1 VGLPDAGCPGWLP
14 DVAGG
19 AAGRRV
25 CPVGLPD
32 AGVSPA
38 SAGVGP
44 AVLGCPVGLPD
55 GAGGAAGRLGCRG
68 GRGGGQEDV
77 GGSGNL
83 LGMIKLH
90 FPEGQN
96 YDCVMCGA
104 GCESL
109 WTIPVEPHVVEKIE
123 AHPLGIRVINE
134 NGAAFV
140 KDEKGDY
147 AIYYKDPDD
156 PRCGFLKEDKLC
168 AIHAELGMD
177 EKPLTCQQFP
187 FHLTETPD
195 GVFVGVSYMCTA
207 ARQNS
212 GRPLSAHEDWL
223 RERMAK
229 GIRVTTI
236 EANKVPVGEG
246 RFTSWDDYA
255 AFEEEFNRR
264 RPEQGLE
271 LTAQQALV
279 LTAQVIQENPVQ
291 LALAWDRFE
300 MEEMPL
306 GGQVA
311 AMLDGTLFA
320 LVKLFLDDTSPERIL
335 PLDEA
340 FQKGEELDF
349 PEFRWRGTWFSF
361 LRFQDKAF
369 GDELE
374 DELDR
379 WADMQ
384 MHRKSLLIYRP
395 LLDNLW
401 MLAVIP
407 RLVRVYT
414 AFYAHEG
421 GRTKATKDDY
431 YRALRL
437 AEMYLGTNGQLP
449 TRLTPRFNA
458 FLFEIV

>member
-1 VGLPDAGCPGWLP
+1 M
-14 DVAGG
+14 
-19 AAGRRV
+19 
-25 CPVGLPD
+25 
-32 AGVSPA
+32 
-38 SAGVGP
+38 
-44 AVLGCPVGLPD
+44 
-55 GAGGAAGRLGCRG
+55 
-68 GRGGGQEDV
+68 

-83 LGMIKLH
+83 LEMIKLH

-147 AIYYKDPDD
+147 AIYYKDPND

-236 EANKVPVGEG
+236 EADKVPVGEG

-320 LVKLFLDDTSPERIL
+320 LVKLFLDDTSPKRIL

-421 GRTKATKDDY
+421 GRTKASKDDY

-437 AEMYLGTNGQLP
+437 TEMYLGTNGQLP

>member
-1 VGLPDAGCPGWLP
+1 
-14 DVAGG
+14 
-19 AAGRRV
+19 
-25 CPVGLPD
+25 
-32 AGVSPA
+32 
-38 SAGVGP
+38 
-44 AVLGCPVGLPD
+44 
-55 GAGGAAGRLGCRG
+55 
-68 GRGGGQEDV
+68 
-77 GGSGNL
+77 
-83 LGMIKLH
+83 MIKLH

-109 WTIPVEPHVVEKIE
+109 WTVPVEAHVVEKIE

-134 NGAAFV
+134 NGAAFSREE
-140 KDEKGDY
+140 DGGY
-147 AIYYKDPDD
+147 AIFYKDPAN
-156 PRCGFLKEDKLC
+156 PRCGFLREDKLC
-168 AIHAELGMD
+168 SIHAELGME

-195 GVFVGVSYMCTA
+195 GVYVGVSYMCTA

-212 GRPLSAHEDWL
+212 GRPLAAHEDWL
-223 RERMAK
+223 RDRMAK

-236 EANKVPVGEG
+236 EADKVPVGEG
-246 RFTSWDDYA
+246 LVTSWDDYT

-264 RPEQGLE
+264 RLEQGME

-279 LTAQVIQENPVQ
+279 LTAQCIRNNWFP
-291 LALAWDRFE
+291 LSLGWDRFE
-300 MEEMPL
+300 MDEQPI

-320 LVKLFLDDTSPERIL
+320 LVKLFLDDTRPERIL

-340 FQKGEELDF
+340 FNRGEDLDL
-349 PEFRWRGTWFSF
+349 PEFGWKGTWFSF

-374 DELDR
+374 DQLDR
-379 WADMQ
+379 WAEMQ
-384 MHRKSLLIYRP
+384 MHRKSLLLYRP

-401 MLAVIP
+401 MLALIP
-407 RLVRVYT
+407 RLVRCYT
-414 AFYAHEG
+414 SFYAHHG
-421 GRTKATKDDY
+421 GRTQASLDDY
-431 YRALRL
+431 YKALRL
-437 AEMYLGTNGQLP
+437 AEMYLGTNGLLP
-449 TRLTPRFNA
+449 SRLSPRFNT